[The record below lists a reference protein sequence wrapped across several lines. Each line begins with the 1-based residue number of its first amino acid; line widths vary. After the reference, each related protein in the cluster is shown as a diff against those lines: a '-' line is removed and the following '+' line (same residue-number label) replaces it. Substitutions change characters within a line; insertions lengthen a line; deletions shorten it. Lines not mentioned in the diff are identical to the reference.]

1 MDPTHD
7 TVNKGK
13 NLCLDIFWIK
23 KERTSTTA
31 ILLNGH
37 RIKLILNDLF
47 LRP

>member
-1 MDPTHD
+1 MDPTPD

-13 NLCLDIFWIK
+13 NLCLDILWIK
-23 KERTSTTA
+23 KRTSTTA

-37 RIKLILNDLF
+37 HIKLILNVLF